1 MKSLTRKELNQ
12 PHFFSYKGAIHIHS
26 RYSDGTG
33 SLKQIV
39 SAGLKSNLDFLI
51 ITDHNSLRLKKEG
64 KEGWYKDKLF
74 RRPRWTGW

>member
-1 MKSLTRKELNQ
+1 MKPLSRKELNQ
-12 PHFFSYKGAIHIHS
+12 PQFFSYKGAIHIHS

-51 ITDHNSLRLKKEG
+51 
-64 KEGWYKDKLF
+64 
-74 RRPRWTGW
+74 